1 MLYYPVYD
9 DPNIVRL
16 ELKYRSTGNDM
27 PRVKSSQIV
36 NATVIDSKDRQVPLY
51 RDCYLNAVDWTC
63 PRLDSQNEF
72 ILRRQNPNEK
82 VHVLLNLDNSPQ
94 STSFDIDILPKKKQ
108 CASTYAHSTTQKD
121 DKRVEIHKDPSQ
133 LLNEWWGGDNQQLF
147 MIRLQYPG
155 KITYATCVETD
166 SFFAILNNDA
176 NQRDRWMGHGMKRN
190 PDYDDTG
197 LFQCLGRTNTGN
209 TREAAIHIEYQTPQI
224 ECSDIEWPVPSALTA
239 KQ

>member
-1 MLYYPVYD
+1 
-9 DPNIVRL
+9 
-16 ELKYRSTGNDM
+16 M

-155 KITYATCVETD
+155 EITYATCVETD
-166 SFFAILNNDA
+166 SFFRHLE
-176 NQRDRWMGHGMKRN
+176 QRR
-190 PDYDDTG
+190 
-197 LFQCLGRTNTGN
+197 
-209 TREAAIHIEYQTPQI
+209 
-224 ECSDIEWPVPSALTA
+224 
-239 KQ
+239 